1 MITLTDAQENMLDR
15 MNRGAERVIKAMKAL
30 VDEEKEEIEEEEEDD
45 EVLSS
50 EADRLL
56 HVTEHAIINDRLDAL
71 EARFD
76 IIMQELANLYHV
88 IEMMETGQQ
97 AVEAGGL
104 GTI

>member
-30 VDEEKEEIEEEEEDD
+30 VDEEDEEEEDDD

-104 GTI
+104 GSI

>member
-1 MITLTDAQENMLDR
+1 MITLREDQQEQLDR

-30 VDEEKEEIEEEEEDD
+30 VDEEVEEEEDDD

-56 HVTEHAIINDRLDAL
+56 HVTEHTIINDRLDAL

-104 GTI
+104 GSI